1 MDIILY
7 IFAGL
12 LLFVGFIGCFL
23 PIIPGPP
30 LSFIGLLLLQL
41 TDDVPFTS
49 DFMITWFIITAVVQV
64 LDYVVPTYGTKKYG
78 GSRAGVTG
86 SMVGLVAG
94 LFLFPPVGIIIGPMA
109 GALIGELLIGRSKQE
124 AWRSAW
130 GSFIGFLAG
139 TLLKLVACSVMIFY
153 YFKALTDLF

>member
-7 IFAGL
+7 ILAGL

-94 LFLFPPVGIIIGPMA
+94 LFLFPPVGIIVGPMA
-109 GALIGELLIGRSKQE
+109 GALIGELMIGRSKQE

-139 TLLKLVACSVMIFY
+139 TLLKLVTCSVMIFY